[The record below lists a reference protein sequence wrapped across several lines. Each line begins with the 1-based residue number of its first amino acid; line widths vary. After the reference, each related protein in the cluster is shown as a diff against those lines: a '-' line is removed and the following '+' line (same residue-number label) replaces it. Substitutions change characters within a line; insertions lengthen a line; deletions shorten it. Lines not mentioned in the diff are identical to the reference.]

1 MVGSSGIENALT
13 LHWQATGV
21 VDKPEP
27 LKSPGRV
34 GQLVV
39 VSGSAAPPTAEQID
53 YALERG
59 FVGIRLDSAC
69 LVDPVSADQERA
81 RAVQQ
86 ALDVLSAGH
95 SALLYSAHGPD
106 DPAIAHTSQHMAA
119 LGLDPKA
126 VGSRLGTQQGL
137 ILRELLERTDL
148 KRACVAGGDT
158 CGYASKQLGIY
169 ALETVVP
176 IAPGAPLCRASSNA
190 PRFDGLQISLKGGQN
205 GQADY
210 FVKIREG
217 GA

>member
-1 MVGSSGIENALT
+1 M
-13 LHWQATGV
+13 HWQAAGV
-21 VDKPEP
+21 VARPGP
-27 LKSPGRV
+27 LPSPGRV
-34 GQLVV
+34 KQLAV

-53 YALERG
+53 YALERD
-59 FVGIRLDSAC
+59 FVGIRLDSSC
-69 LVDPVSADQERA
+69 LVDPATAEQERE
-81 RAVQQ
+81 RALQQ

-95 SALLYSAHGPD
+95 SVLLYSAHGPE
-106 DPAIAHTSQHMAA
+106 DPSIEHTKAHMQS

-126 VGSRLGTQQGL
+126 VGSRLGTQQGR

-176 IAPGAPLCRASSNA
+176 IAPGAPLCRASSSQ